1 MNHERILR
9 EIYSDLLDHFGPQG
23 WWPGETRIEI
33 MVGAILTQAVAWK
46 NVEMSIASL
55 KEAALIDLH
64 ELACISEAE
73 LAEFIRTT
81 LYHRQKARK
90 IKALVQYIEESYAG
104 DIDLMMQQ
112 PIKKLR
118 IELLSIWGIGEETA
132 DSILLYAGDY
142 PIFVV
147 DAYTRRIFSRL
158 GLTDAKAAYGQ
169 IQFLMHRN
177 IKPDTPF
184 YNEYHAL
191 LVALGSKNCKKNKP
205 LCNTCPISQKCK
217 KLEFMQENHNKE

>member
-1 MNHERILR
+1 MNDERVLR
-9 EIYSDLLDHFGPQG
+9 EICSNLLDHFGPQG

-33 MVGAILTQAVAWK
+33 MVGAILTQAVAWR
-46 NVEMSIASL
+46 NVEKSIVSL
-55 KEAALIDLH
+55 KEAGLLDLH

-90 IKALVQYIEESYAG
+90 IKALVQYIEDSYAG
-104 DIDLMMQQ
+104 GIDLMMQQ

-118 IELLSIWGIGEETA
+118 IELLSVWGIGEETA

-147 DAYTRRIFSRL
+147 DTYTRRIFGRL
-158 GLTDAKAAYGQ
+158 GLSDAKATYDQ
-169 IQFLMHRN
+169 IQSFMHRN
-177 IKPDTPF
+177 IKPDTST

-191 LVALGSKNCKKNKP
+191 LVALGSNNCRKNKP

-217 KLEFMQENHNKE
+217 NFEFRQENYNKG